1 VDEIIAHYNRIP
13 EDERLLSGWGALE
26 QARTQE
32 IVLRH
37 LPPPPGRVLDV
48 GGGSGAYSIW
58 LAGLGYEVHLV
69 DLVPVHVEHAL
80 ASSAGLAS
88 ATVGD
93 ARHLRQPA
101 ASVDAVLLLG
111 PLYHLTERRDRIAAL
126 REARRVLR
134 ASGCLFAAAISRFA
148 SLLDGLARGFLDDPG
163 FARILDRDLLEG
175 QHRNRTGNLD
185 YFTTAYFHQPADLRG
200 EIQEAGFAS
209 VQLLAVEGPAGLA
222 RDFPE
227 RWADAVRREQLLDLV
242 RRVESEPALLGA
254 SPHLVAVAVNDGES

>member
-1 VDEIIAHYNRIP
+1 MDEMIAHYTRAP
-13 EDERLLSGWGALE
+13 EDERLRSGWGPLE

-48 GGGSGAYSIW
+48 GGGSGAHGTW
-58 LAGLGYEVHLV
+58 LAALGYEVHLV
-69 DLVPVHVEHAL
+69 DPVPVHVEHAL
-80 ASSAGLAS
+80 AGSAGLAS

-93 ARHLRQPA
+93 ARNLRQAA

-134 ASGCLFAAAISRFA
+134 AGGCLVAAAISRFA
-148 SLLDGLARGFLDDPG
+148 SLLDGLVRGFLDDPG
-163 FARILDRDLLEG
+163 FAPILDRDLLEG

-185 YFTTAYFHQPADLRG
+185 FFTTAYFHQPEDLRG
-200 EIQEAGFAS
+200 EIQDAGFAA
-209 VQLLAVEGPAGLA
+209 VQLVAVEGPGWLA

-227 RWADAVRREQLLDLV
+227 RWADPVRRERLLDLV
-242 RRVESEPALLGA
+242 RRVECEPALLGV
-254 SPHLVAVAVNDGES
+254 SSHLLAVAVNDGEP